1 MKITHQNPV
10 LHTMR
15 FPIRWGELDVLG
27 HVNNAQ
33 YLRYFEESRTA
44 WCESIG
50 RPLRNTGEGMILL
63 KASVTYKKPVGYPA
77 TARVELR
84 AGRIGN
90 TSFDLINTLTIE
102 GKSEESEKEGKKG
115 EKNEKNE
122 IAAVGEFVIVWFD
135 YVNHK
140 PKSVPVEIRQLLA
153 RVGVGS
159 EAASEAAT

>member
-1 MKITHQNPV
+1 MS
-10 LHTMR
+10 

-44 WCESIG
+44 WCESVG

-77 TARVELR
+77 TVSVELR

-90 TSFDLINTLTIE
+90 TSFDLINMLSIE
-102 GKSEESEKEGKKG
+102 GESGV
-115 EKNEKNE
+115 
-122 IAAVGEFVIVWFD
+122 AAIGEFVIVWFD
-135 YVNHK
+135 YVNNK
-140 PKSVPVEIRQLLA
+140 PKSVPAEIRELLTKGKA
-153 RVGVGS
+153 EAVA
-159 EAASEAAT
+159 EAAR

>member
-1 MKITHQNPV
+1 MQTKNPSPQPSGTL
-10 LHTMR
+10 LHNMR

-77 TARVELR
+77 TVSVELR

-90 TSFDLINTLTIE
+90 TSFDLINMLSIE
-102 GKSEESEKEGKKG
+102 GESGV
-115 EKNEKNE
+115 
-122 IAAVGEFVIVWFD
+122 AASGEFVIVWFD
-135 YVNHK
+135 YVNNK
-140 PKSVPVEIRQLLA
+140 PKSVPAEIRKLLTKGKAEAVAETA
-153 RVGVGS
+153 R
-159 EAASEAAT
+159 

>member
-1 MKITHQNPV
+1 MQTKNPSPQPSGTL
-10 LHTMR
+10 LHNMR

-44 WCESIG
+44 WCESVG

-77 TARVELR
+77 TVSVELR

-90 TSFDLINTLTIE
+90 TSFDLINMLSIE
-102 GKSEESEKEGKKG
+102 GESGV
-115 EKNEKNE
+115 
-122 IAAVGEFVIVWFD
+122 AAIGEFVIVWFD
-135 YVNHK
+135 YVNNK
-140 PKSVPVEIRQLLA
+140 PKSVPAEIRELLTKGTAAAVAETA
-153 RVGVGS
+153 R
-159 EAASEAAT
+159 

>member
-1 MKITHQNPV
+1 MQTKNPSPQPLGTL
-10 LHTMR
+10 LHNMR

-77 TARVELR
+77 TVSVELR

-90 TSFDLINTLTIE
+90 TSFDLINMLSIE
-102 GKSEESEKEGKKG
+102 GESGVV
-115 EKNEKNE
+115 
-122 IAAVGEFVIVWFD
+122 ASGEFVIVWFD
-135 YVNHK
+135 YVNNK
-140 PKSVPVEIRQLLA
+140 PKSVPAEIRELLTKGKAEGVTETA
-153 RVGVGS
+153 R
-159 EAASEAAT
+159 